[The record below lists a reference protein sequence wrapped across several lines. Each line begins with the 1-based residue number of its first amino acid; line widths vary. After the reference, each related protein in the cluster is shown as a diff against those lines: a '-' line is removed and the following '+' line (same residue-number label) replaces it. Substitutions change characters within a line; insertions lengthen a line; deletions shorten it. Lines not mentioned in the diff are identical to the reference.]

1 MSLSRFIVLVYIITC
16 TSSSPA
22 LYETVSAPPKFGDR
36 IGKLKRNFQVTS
48 TTKTTTTT
56 ATPSTTLSSFDNEN
70 EIHRSDDYYT
80 TEDQDKKFFLLKGGD
95 KEKESRMQDD
105 NENQSQ
111 YEVAGPLGPYVPLV
125 ADNNSL
131 NKTFQLQSPSSSL
144 VQARLEMLTDFFD
157 VPPSPMPSVYS
168 TSARPSLLAKAG
180 VVLAAKNYVQPTN
193 TTFRSQMTSV
203 ETGLRREAWV
213 IPVIVLSCLSMLM
226 MAAFEIFVLCKTRK
240 TSPNRRHL
248 FLGQMLLLGLFSCAG
263 LSALLTARPTTLSC
277 ATIRFGA
284 GLSFAIVFS
293 SLLVKCI
300 FLISL
305 NGGVY
310 LPAPYQGLLLL
321 FAVLIQITIGVQW
334 LISAPPGVTFL
345 KEISQTN
352 RMIFTA
358 ENFNSMKESL
368 QLCKTSFSEIRIS
381 LIYIDF
387 LIIIVTWLAIKSRGI
402 RDNYREATYI
412 GLAVA
417 LVIPIWLG
425 WTLVGLAVHER
436 HKDACLAFGLLATPS
451 IVFLVMFMPKGR
463 QLAAMGREDIY
474 LEERDERFSASS
486 RAGSGYSPSF
496 FHFKPIKYGV
506 MSGKGTS
513 GAVIDSNSKHQQAVT
528 ALEGGESV
536 SLRHFSH
543 SLVKSQKHKT
553 HHNLVFIFQT
563 IKLLFHLLITL
574 HHCTTIRTIITIVHS
589 QCFIIRITSIH
600 RHIMQVTIDSL
611 CQQLI
616 GLLDFLFRS
625 FHARRFKR
633 VHNTRAHDEQQS
645 KCLLSTI
652 TSSSWNDLLI

>member
-1 MSLSRFIVLVYIITC
+1 MCLVVC
-16 TSSSPA
+16 TSATPHD
-22 LYETVSAPPKFGDR
+22 EPVSAPPKFGDR
-36 IGKLKRNFQVTS
+36 IGKLKRNFHLNTTTTPIPSTRVTS
-48 TTKTTTTT
+48 TTL
-56 ATPSTTLSSFDNEN
+56 STFNDQND
-70 EIHRSDDYYT
+70 IHRSDDYYAA
-80 TEDQDKKFFLLKGGD
+80 EDHDNKKFFVLKGHKQNRED
-95 KEKESRMQDD
+95 LDETELETQ
-105 NENQSQ
+105 QPT
-111 YEVAGPLGPYVPLV
+111 PLD
-125 ADNNSL
+125 AKSSNHL
-131 NKTFQLQSPSSSL
+131 NKSFQLQSPSSSL

-168 TSARPSLLAKAG
+168 TPARPAGFSKTG
-180 VVLAAKNYVQPTN
+180 VVLAAKNYILPTN
-193 TTFRSQMTSV
+193 STLRSQAMPIG
-203 ETGLRREAWV
+203 TGLRREAWV
-213 IPVIVLSCLSMLM
+213 IPVLVLSCLSMLM

-263 LSALLTARPTTLSC
+263 LSALLTARPSTLSC
-277 ATIRFGA
+277 ATIRFGT
-284 GLSFAIVFS
+284 GVSFAIVFA

-334 LISAPPGVTFL
+334 LISAPPGITFH
-345 KEISQTN
+345 KEMLQTN
-352 RMIFTA
+352 RLIFTA
-358 ENFNSMKESL
+358 ENLNSMRDGL
-368 QLCKTSFSEIRIS
+368 QLCRTSFSEMRIS

-387 LIIIVTWLAIKSRGI
+387 LIIIVAILAIKSRGI

-474 LEERDERFSASS
+474 MEDREERFSASS

-506 MSGKGTS
+506 MNGKGGS
-513 GAVIDSNSKHQQAVT
+513 GGVEPNSKHQQAVT
-528 ALEGGESV
+528 TLGGGEFY
-536 SLRHFSH
+536 SLNSFKAHDHFWDLLTDYALVVPLSYYTPPLHNYSH
-543 SLVKSQKHKT
+543 HHHHHMTPPLYYYT
-553 HHNLVFIFQT
+553 HHKQPPPRYAGDCQP
-563 IKLLFHLLITL
+563 HDLI
-574 HHCTTIRTIITIVHS
+574 
-589 QCFIIRITSIH
+589 
-600 RHIMQVTIDSL
+600 ID
-611 CQQLI
+611 
-616 GLLDFLFRS
+616 F
-625 FHARRFKR
+625 
-633 VHNTRAHDEQQS
+633 
-645 KCLLSTI
+645 
-652 TSSSWNDLLI
+652 